1 MTEES
6 DVRVLAQRVQY
17 LQSEFIAVRDDFKT
31 SHEKL
36 NATME
41 KLAVN
46 INRLVECDIKR
57 DERDRSREQ
66 RESDYGARLVSLEAD
81 TLKLKLYVA
90 ADEPIRQ
97 GREWMIRSVIGIIVA
112 GLFYAA
118 FTVNKG

>member
-1 MTEES
+1 MPEES
-6 DVRVLAQRVQY
+6 DVRVLAQRVQH
-17 LQSEFIAVRDDFKT
+17 LQSEFMIVRDDFKT

-36 NATME
+36 NSTME
-41 KLAVN
+41 KLAIN

-57 DERDRSREQ
+57 DERDKSREQ
-66 RESDYGARLVSLEAD
+66 RESDYGARLATLESD

-97 GREWMIRSVIGIIVA
+97 GRDWAIRSIIGIVVA

-118 FTVNKG
+118 FTVNK

>member
-17 LQSEFIAVRDDFKT
+17 LQNEFIAVRDDFKT

-36 NATME
+36 NVTME
-41 KLAVN
+41 KLAIN

>member
-1 MTEES
+1 MPEES
-6 DVRVLAQRVQY
+6 DIRVLTQRVQY
-17 LQSEFIAVRDDFKT
+17 LQREFIAVRDDFKS

-36 NATME
+36 NVTMD

-57 DERDRSREQ
+57 DERDKSREQ
-66 RESDYGARLVSLEAD
+66 RESDYGARLAALEAD

-97 GREWMIRSVIGIIVA
+97 GRDWMIRSVIGIIVA
-112 GLFYAA
+112 GVFYAA
-118 FTVNKG
+118 FTINK

>member
-1 MTEES
+1 MPEES
-6 DVRVLAQRVQY
+6 DVRVLAQRVQH
-17 LQSEFIAVRDDFKT
+17 LQSEFMIVRDDFKT

-36 NATME
+36 NSTME
-41 KLAVN
+41 KLAIN

-57 DERDRSREQ
+57 DERDKAREQ
-66 RESDYGARLVSLEAD
+66 RESDYGARLATLESD

-97 GREWMIRSVIGIIVA
+97 GRDWAIRSIIGIVVA

-118 FTVNKG
+118 FTVNK

>member
-1 MTEES
+1 MMPEES

-17 LQSEFIAVRDDFKT
+17 LQSEFIAVRDDFKS

-57 DERDRSREQ
+57 DERDKAREQ
-66 RESDYGARLVSLEAD
+66 REGDYGARLVALEQD

-97 GREWMIRSVIGIIVA
+97 GREWAIRSVIGIIVA
-112 GLFYAA
+112 GIFYAA
-118 FTVNKG
+118 FTINK

>member
-17 LQSEFIAVRDDFKT
+17 LQNEFITVRDDFKT

>member
-17 LQSEFIAVRDDFKT
+17 LQNEFITVRDDFKT

-97 GREWMIRSVIGIIVA
+97 GREWIIRSVIGIIVA

-118 FTVNKG
+118 FTFNKG